1 VVEPVVLP
9 EVVPVVVLPLV
20 VPEVVVPDVVPVVL
34 LPPVVPDV
42 VLLTSL
48 DEVVLLVVPEV
59 EPPDELVFSEAVHAL
74 NNVSDE
80 HSTAP
85 VNIGSHLEFVFIG
98 KNGK

>member
-20 VPEVVVPDVVPVVL
+20 VPEVVVPDVVPVL

-98 KNGK
+98 KYSK